1 MNNLNQTFGH
11 CIIPKNTYLYRGHSS
26 SSFED
31 SMFFT
36 TKHWVAGA
44 FNDSIQI
51 WKTTTDISVLF
62 LVDSVTKNS
71 WYISSLPRLYTIIFK
86 EEVSPD
92 YSDLDIKHW
101 DIEIRNKLVHKLYND
116 FQISGWLSSLENKV
130 EMEICLFNKQA
141 NSIQLILEKTS
152 EKNNKEYYKDSLQR
166 LKIFPSNS
174 FVEQTSNCLNEFTN
188 REEAYK
194 DHKKQ
199 MSRMIKFYATA
210 DYDMNK
216 NEAKHYL
223 YDLRTK
229 LKI

>member
-1 MNNLNQTFGH
+1 
-11 CIIPKNTYLYRGHSS
+11 
-26 SSFED
+26 
-31 SMFFT
+31 
-36 TKHWVAGA
+36 
-44 FNDSIQI
+44 
-51 WKTTTDISVLF
+51 
-62 LVDSVTKNS
+62 
-71 WYISSLPRLYTIIFK
+71 
-86 EEVSPD
+86 
-92 YSDLDIKHW
+92 
-101 DIEIRNKLVHKLYND
+101 
-116 FQISGWLSSLENKV
+116 
-130 EMEICLFNKQA
+130 MEICLFNMQA

-174 FVEQTSNCLNEFTN
+174 FIEQTSNYLNEYTN